1 VTYVRQLTH
10 LGDDVLSNPR
20 KNIYP
25 SRIGHTGGR
34 AMSYL
39 RLFGCA
45 FAIVS
50 LLFSGRP
57 VLAEDTIKLAYTDP
71 FSGPFAS
78 GGDEFLKIFQFIIAR
93 KNEAGGALGRKFE
106 LVPFDDKLQ
115 PAEALIA
122 LKSMTDQN
130 IPFVM
135 HCTGSNVGSALIDGV
150 SKHNARNPDNR
161 ILYLN
166 CGALATELTNEQCD
180 FWHFRFA
187 GSVDMRAA
195 ARIKSLPADL
205 KKVYLLNQ
213 DYLFGQSI
221 QHDTKKWLA
230 KLRPDIEIVG
240 DELMP
245 FGKVQDFSSYVAK
258 IKASGAQSVVTG
270 NYNRDLNLLIKAA
283 VDAGLDVRFDTFL
296 AHLIGGPTAIGAA
309 GENRLTSVM
318 EFNGNVAVDLKNAV
332 AEKFASDW
340 RVNHETDFSTLNFV
354 TLIDML
360 TNAINKAGSTDPLK
374 VALAL
379 EDMHVKDMVGQENTM
394 RKDDHQL
401 LMPFYA
407 GVFSKDVKFDSE
419 HTGFGWKNI
428 MTASA
433 ADLTLPTICKM
444 KRPEN

>member
-1 VTYVRQLTH
+1 M
-10 LGDDVLSNPR
+10 
-20 KNIYP
+20 IC
-25 SRIGHTGGR
+25 
-34 AMSYL
+34 L
-39 RLFGCA
+39 RLLCFS
-45 FAIVS
+45 FAILS
-50 LLFSGRP
+50 LLFAGRP
-57 VLAEDTIKLAYTDP
+57 VFAEDTIKLAYTDP

-78 GGDEFLKIFQFIIAR
+78 GGDEFLKNFQFIIAR
-93 KNEAGGALGRKFE
+93 KNAAGGALGRKFE

-135 HCTGSNVGSALIDGV
+135 HCTGSNVGAAMIDAV

-195 ARIKSLPADL
+195 ARIKALPADL

-245 FGKVQDFSSYVAK
+245 FGKVQDFAPYVAK

-283 VDAGLDVRFDTFL
+283 NDAGLDVRFDTFL
-296 AHLIGGPTAIGAA
+296 SHLIGGPTAIGAA
-309 GENRLTSVM
+309 GENRLTSIM
-318 EFNGNVAVDLKNAV
+318 EFNSNIAVDLKVPA
-332 AEKFASDW
+332 AEQFANDW
-340 RVNHETDFSTLNFV
+340 RGSGHDTDFSALNFV
-354 TLIDML
+354 TMIDML
-360 TNAINKAGSTDPLK
+360 TDAINKAGSTDPLK
-374 VALAL
+374 VAMAL
-379 EDMHVKDMVGQENTM
+379 EDMHEKDLLGQDTIM

-401 LMPFYA
+401 LMPYYA
-407 GVFSKDVKFDSE
+407 GVFSKDVKYDAE
-419 HTGFGWKNI
+419 HTGFGWKNY
-428 MTASA
+428 MPASA

-444 KRPEN
+444 KRPE

>member
-1 VTYVRQLTH
+1 MR
-10 LGDDVLSNPR
+10 G
-20 KNIYP
+20 
-25 SRIGHTGGR
+25 
-34 AMSYL
+34 L
-39 RLFGCA
+39 RLLCYSFLLV
-45 FAIVS
+45 FLS
-50 LLFSGRP
+50 LLSFGRP
-57 VLAEDTIKLAYTDP
+57 VLAEETIKIAYTDP

-78 GGDEFLKIFQFIIAR
+78 GGDEFLKNFQFIIAR
-93 KNEAGGALGRKFE
+93 KNAMGGALGRKFE

-135 HCTGSNVGSALIDGV
+135 HCTGSNVGSALIDAV

-161 ILYLN
+161 IIYLN

-195 ARIKSLPADL
+195 ARIKALPKDL

-245 FGKVQDFSSYVAK
+245 FGKVQDFSPYVAK
-258 IKASGAQSVVTG
+258 IKASGAQSVITG

-283 VDAGLDVRFDTFL
+283 NEAGLDVRFDTFL
-296 AHLIGGPTAIGAA
+296 AHLIGGATAIGPA
-309 GENRLTSVM
+309 GENRLTSIM
-318 EFNGNVAVDLKNAV
+318 EFNGNVPVDLKV
-332 AEKFASDW
+332 PEAEKFANDW
-340 RVNHETDFSTLNFV
+340 RTSGHDTDFSAVNFV

-360 TNAINKAGSTDPLK
+360 TDAINKAGSTDALK

-379 EDMHVKDMVGQENTM
+379 EDAHAKDLLGQEVIM

-401 LMPFYA
+401 LMPYYA
-407 GVFSKDVKFDSE
+407 GIFSKDVKYDAE
-419 HTGFGWKNI
+419 HTGFGWKNY
-428 MTASA
+428 MTATT

-444 KRPEN
+444 KRPE

>member
-1 VTYVRQLTH
+1 MSCWRLVCYSLAL
-10 LGDDVLSNPR
+10 LG
-20 KNIYP
+20 
-25 SRIGHTGGR
+25 
-34 AMSYL
+34 
-39 RLFGCA
+39 
-45 FAIVS
+45 
-50 LLFSGRP
+50 LLISGRP
-57 VLAEDTIKLAYTDP
+57 SAAEDTIKIGYTDP

-78 GGDEFLKIFQFIIAR
+78 GGDEFLKNFQFIIAR
-93 KNEAGGALGRKFE
+93 KNAAGGALGRKFE
-106 LVPFDDKLQ
+106 LVPIDDKLQ

-130 IPFVM
+130 IPFIM
-135 HCTGSNVGSALIDGV
+135 HCTGSNVGAALIDAV
-150 SKHNARNPDNR
+150 AKNNARNPDNR
-161 ILYLN
+161 IIYLN

-221 QHDTKKWLA
+221 QHDSKKWLA

-245 FGKVQDFSSYVAK
+245 FGKVQDFSSYVEK

-283 VDAGLDVRFDTFL
+283 NDAGLNVRFDTFL

-309 GENRLTSVM
+309 GENRLSSVM
-318 EFNGNVAVDLKNAV
+318 EFNSNVAVDMKAAA
-332 AEKFASDW
+332 AEKFANDW
-340 RVNHETDFSTLNFV
+340 RSSGHDTDFSALNFV
-354 TLIDML
+354 TMIDML
-360 TNAINKAGSTDPLK
+360 TDAINKAGSTDPLK

-379 EDMHVKDMVGQENTM
+379 EGMHEKDLVGQDTIM
-394 RKDDHQL
+394 RKEDHQL
-401 LMPFYA
+401 LMPYYA
-407 GVFSKDVKFDSE
+407 AVFSKDVKYDAE
-419 HTGFGWKNI
+419 HTGFGWKNF

-444 KRPEN
+444 KRPE

>member
-1 VTYVRQLTH
+1 
-10 LGDDVLSNPR
+10 
-20 KNIYP
+20 
-25 SRIGHTGGR
+25 
-34 AMSYL
+34 MSCL
-39 RLFGCA
+39 RLLGCS
-45 FAIVS
+45 FAVLIAV
-50 LLFSGRP
+50 FSGRP

-78 GGDEFLKIFQFIIAR
+78 GGDEFLKAFQFIIAR
-93 KNEAGGALGRKFE
+93 KNAAGGVLGKKLE

-122 LKSMTDQN
+122 LKNMTDQN

-135 HCTGSNVGSALIDGV
+135 HCTGSNVGAALIDGV

-166 CGALATELTNEQCD
+166 CGALATELTNEKCD

-195 ARIKSLPADL
+195 ARIKSLPKDV

-213 DYLFGQSI
+213 DYLFGQSV
-221 QHDTKKWLA
+221 QHDTRKWLA
-230 KLRPDIEIVG
+230 KLRPDIEVVG

-258 IKASGAQSVVTG
+258 IKASGAQSVITG

-283 VDAGLDVRFDTFL
+283 VDDGLNVRFDTFL
-296 AHLIGGPTAIGAA
+296 SHLIGGPTAIGSA
-309 GENRLTSVM
+309 GENRLSSVM
-318 EFNGNVAVDLKNAV
+318 EFNGNVAVDLKKPA
-332 AEKFASDW
+332 AEKIATDW
-340 RVNHETDFSTLNFV
+340 RTSHDTDFSEVPFV
-354 TLIDML
+354 TMFDML
-360 TNAINKAGSTDPLK
+360 TNAINKAGTTDPLK

-379 EDMHVKDMVGQENTM
+379 EDMHVKDLVGQENIM
-394 RKDDHQL
+394 RKEDHQL
-401 LMPFYA
+401 LMPYYA
-407 GVFSKDVKFDSE
+407 GVFSKDVKFDAE

-428 MTASA
+428 MTATA

-444 KRPEN
+444 KRPE

>member
-1 VTYVRQLTH
+1 MRGLRL
-10 LGDDVLSNPR
+10 LGYSFAVLLVFLSVLS
-20 KNIYP
+20 
-25 SRIGHTGGR
+25 
-34 AMSYL
+34 
-39 RLFGCA
+39 
-45 FAIVS
+45 
-50 LLFSGRP
+50 SGRP
-57 VLAEDTIKLAYTDP
+57 VLAEETIKVAYTDP

-78 GGDEFLKIFQFIIAR
+78 GGDEFLKNFQFIIAR
-93 KNEAGGALGRKFE
+93 KNAMGGALGRKFE

-135 HCTGSNVGSALIDGV
+135 HCTGSNVGAALIDAV

-161 ILYLN
+161 IIYLN

-195 ARIKSLPADL
+195 ARIKALPQDL

-245 FGKVQDFSSYVAK
+245 FGKVQDFSPYVAK

-270 NYNRDLNLLIKAA
+270 NYNRDLNLLIKSANE
-283 VDAGLDVRFDTFL
+283 AGLDVRFDTFL
-296 AHLIGGPTAIGAA
+296 SHLIGGPTAIGAA
-309 GENRLTSVM
+309 GENRLTSIM
-318 EFNGNVAVDLKNAV
+318 EFNSNVAVDLKV
-332 AEKFASDW
+332 PEAEKFANDW
-340 RVNHETDFSTLNFV
+340 RTSGHDTDFSTLNFV
-354 TLIDML
+354 TMIDML
-360 TNAINKAGSTDPLK
+360 ADAINKAGSTDSMK

-379 EDMHVKDMVGQENTM
+379 EDAHSKDLLGQDVIM

-401 LMPFYA
+401 LMPYYA
-407 GVFSKDVKFDSE
+407 GVFSKGVKYDAE
-419 HTGFGWKNI
+419 HTGFGWKNY
-428 MTASA
+428 MTAST

-444 KRPEN
+444 KRPE